1 MRGDVRRLRTP
12 RGARGHEQRGARFA
26 VVMQSDDLLL
36 STLLVAPTSRS
47 AQSRIF
53 RPSIMVG
60 GERNQVMTEQCTAV
74 APERLGALVGHVTR
88 NELDSI
94 DAALRLVFELD

>member
-1 MRGDVRRLRTP
+1 
-12 RGARGHEQRGARFA
+12 
-26 VVMQSDDLLL
+26 
-36 STLLVAPTSRS
+36 
-47 AQSRIF
+47 
-53 RPSIMVG
+53 MVG
-60 GERNQVMTEQCTAV
+60 GERTQVMTEQCTAV